1 MEKSKRAYWDA
12 VEANEGKIDPE
23 KHGIGM
29 TGMNGSPSA
38 SLNGKELYRRIFIRL
53 RTPQEVLTCTPIENS
68 SDFARRTA
76 IIESWFD
83 SVIRKGNYIL
93 TFSAEK
99 FPMKKQPHCWMLNEV
114 RITEYELVKQQD
126 SMQNIAKL

>member
-38 SLNGKELYRRIFIRL
+38 SLNGKELYRRI
-53 RTPQEVLTCTPIENS
+53 S
-68 SDFARRTA
+68 FAYAAGGIDVHTYR
-76 IIESWFD
+76 E
-83 SVIRKGNYIL
+83 
-93 TFSAEK
+93 
-99 FPMKKQPHCWMLNEV
+99 
-114 RITEYELVKQQD
+114 
-126 SMQNIAKL
+126 

>member
-23 KHGIGM
+23 KYGIGM

-38 SLNGKELYRRIFIRL
+38 SINGKELYRRIFIRL

-93 TFSAEK
+93 TFSAE
-99 FPMKKQPHCWMLNEV
+99 QVSDEEAAALLDAE
-114 RITEYELVKQQD
+114 
-126 SMQNIAKL
+126 

>member
-23 KHGIGM
+23 KHGI
-29 TGMNGSPSA
+29 
-38 SLNGKELYRRIFIRL
+38 GKELYRRIFIRL

-93 TFSAEK
+93 TFSAE
-99 FPMKKQPHCWMLNEV
+99 QVSDEEAAALLDAE
-114 RITEYELVKQQD
+114 
-126 SMQNIAKL
+126 